1 MHAQQSAVL
10 LDGVVHLDDL
20 RSREQLHDEA
30 GRDDG
35 RDAELHA
42 RAAVGSHDHAGPV
55 EGIGAAGGVDA
66 IKRQLRAHQEHEER
80 DGGVQRALAEG
91 NLPIRLLDLGEHRE
105 EGAHQVQDAESRRH
119 RVHSV

>member
-42 RAAVGSHDHAGPV
+42 RCLLYTSDAAD
-55 EGIGAAGGVDA
+55 E
-66 IKRQLRAHQEHEER
+66 
-80 DGGVQRALAEG
+80 
-91 NLPIRLLDLGEHRE
+91 
-105 EGAHQVQDAESRRH
+105 
-119 RVHSV
+119 